1 MECEVSEN
9 GKDLTGECT
18 CKCESECRY
27 SRRWMDK
34 DDPDSCW
41 CKVEC
46 QKPGDFDNPYA
57 KNQFGKCFGCA
68 EKNKKK
74 GGKGKG
80 TPPSHDEVTTTT
92 EKSGCSAT
100 ISNLWICIGAVL
112 MVVGNI

>member
-27 SRRWMDK
+27 SRRWMDQ

-80 TPPSHDEVTTTT
+80 TPPSHDEVTTT
-92 EKSGCSAT
+92 EKSRCSAP
-100 ISNLWICIGAVL
+100 ISNLWICVGAVL
-112 MVVGNI
+112 MMVGNI